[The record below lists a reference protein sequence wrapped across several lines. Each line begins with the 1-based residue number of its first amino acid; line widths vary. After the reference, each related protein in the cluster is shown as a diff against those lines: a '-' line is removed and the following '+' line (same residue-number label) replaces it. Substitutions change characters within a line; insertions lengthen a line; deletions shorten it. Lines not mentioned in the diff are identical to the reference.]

1 MRPERLE
8 LEGFTAFREPVTVD
22 FEGTDLFALSGPTGA
37 GKSSV
42 IDAMIFALYG
52 SVPRLGKKA
61 VAPVISQGLQQARVR
76 LDFTVDGD
84 AYTAVRV
91 VRPTKSGG
99 TTKEARLE
107 RRFPDGSTETL
118 AGDADALSAAVED
131 LLGLT
136 FDHFC
141 TCVVLPQ
148 GRFAELLHAKPADR
162 QDMLLALLD
171 LGLYEAMGT
180 AARTRAAVAAG
191 SVATLDGQLASLAD
205 ASEEILVEAERRVGV
220 LDRLVERIDEARP
233 RLDELGTTIAVAAA
247 ERDEVA
253 ERLTALTGLAV
264 PDDVTR
270 LAGKVD
276 AARIELEQARKDHL
290 AAEGFL
296 DVAEKAAVD
305 QPDRVA
311 LRERLTRLARR
322 AEQADRIEKGQAME
336 VERTEV
342 LAATVAVREEADAAF
357 AAAQVAVVTA
367 KDRDRAAA
375 IARDLVPGAPCPVCR
390 QVVHDVPSHRDAP
403 DVAAAEAALAKATT
417 AMRTAHDAERE
428 AQNKL
433 AGVTAK
439 LDEVREAVAALDAEL
454 GDGPDEAATTTALAE
469 LDRRERDVKTARETE
484 RSRRREL
491 EAAEKRAATLADDEK
506 ALWTRFDDTRD
517 RLAVLSPPSADR
529 SDLGAAWGALVAW
542 ADETRP
548 ELDERAVALRE
559 KITEAERERGE
570 IEARI
575 RETCVEL
582 DVAVDGR
589 DPRDAATEARERA
602 RSRHEGLVKDRAKAA
617 ELEGQRAG
625 LVEQKEVADSLGYHL
640 RSQNFEKWMLD
651 EALQR
656 LVVGATEILAELSA
670 GAYSLTLDSGGANFA
685 VIDHANAD
693 AVRGAKTLSGGETF
707 LASLALALALADQVA
722 DLAAGGSARLESI
735 FCDEGFGSLDLD
747 TLDIVATALEELGA
761 SGRMVGVVSHV
772 RELAERLPV
781 RFEVRKGPTTS
792 TVTRV
797 DA

>member
-8 LEGFTAFREPVTVD
+8 LDGFTAFREPVTVD
-22 FEGTDLFALSGPTGA
+22 FEGAELFALSGPTGA

-76 LDFTVDGD
+76 LDFTVDGA

-107 RRFPDGSTETL
+107 RRLPDGTIETL

-131 LLGLT
+131 LLGLS

-148 GRFAELLHAKPADR
+148 GRFAELLHAKPSDR

-171 LGLYEAMGT
+171 LGLYEAMGQ
-180 AARTRAAVAAG
+180 AARSRAAVAAG
-191 SVATLDGQLASLAD
+191 SIETLDGQLASLAD
-205 ASEEILVEAERRVGV
+205 ASEDILAEAERRVGV
-220 LDRLVERIDEARP
+220 LERLVERIDEARP
-233 RLDELGTTIAVAAA
+233 RLDELATTITVATA
-247 ERDEVA
+247 ERDEA
-253 ERLTALTGLAV
+253 TERVTALTGLAV
-264 PDDVTR
+264 PDDVAR
-270 LAGKVD
+270 LAGKVE
-276 AARIELEQARKDHL
+276 AARVELDQARRDHD

-296 DVAEKAAVD
+296 DVAEKAAVG

-311 LRERLTRLARR
+311 LRERLTRLAKR
-322 AEQADRIEKGQAME
+322 AEQADRIETGQSME

-342 LAATVAVREEADAAF
+342 LAATVAVREEADAAY
-357 AAAQVAVVTA
+357 AAAQLAVVTA

-375 IARDLVPGAPCPVCR
+375 IARDLVVGAPCPVCR

-403 DVAAAEAALAKATT
+403 DVAAAEAALATATT

-428 AQNKL
+428 AQSKL
-433 AGVTAK
+433 AGVAAK
-439 LDEVREAVAALDAEL
+439 LEEVREVVAGLDADL
-454 GDGPDEAATTTALAE
+454 GDGPDEAATQAALAE
-469 LDRRERDVKTARETE
+469 LDRREQDVKTALETE

-491 EAAEKRAATLADDEK
+491 EAAEKRAASLADDER
-506 ALWTRFDDTRD
+506 ALWARFDETRD
-517 RLAVLSPPSADR
+517 RLAVLTPPSADR
-529 SDLGAAWGALVAW
+529 SDLGGAWGALVAW

-548 ELDERAVALRE
+548 ALEERAVALAE
-559 KITEAERERGE
+559 KVAEAERERGE

-582 DVAVDGR
+582 DVPIEGR

-617 ELEGQRAG
+617 ELEAQRKG
-625 LVEQKEVADSLGYHL
+625 LVEQQQVAETLGYHL
-640 RSQNFEKWMLD
+640 RSQNFEKWILD

-656 LVVGATEILAELSA
+656 LVVGASEILAELSG
-670 GAYSLTLDSGGANFA
+670 GAYALTLDSGGANFA
-685 VIDHANAD
+685 VVDHANAD

-781 RFEVRKGPTTS
+781 RFEVAKGPTTS

-797 DA
+797 DT

>member
-8 LEGFTAFREPVTVD
+8 LEGFTAFRETVTVD
-22 FEGTDLFALSGPTGA
+22 FEGADLFALSGPTGA

-76 LDFTVDGD
+76 LDFTVGGDG
-84 AYTAVRV
+84 YTAVRV

-118 AGDADALSAAVED
+118 VGDADALSAAVED
-131 LLGLT
+131 LLGLS

-148 GRFAELLHAKPADR
+148 GRFAALLHATPADR
-162 QDMLLALLD
+162 QDMLLVLLD
-171 LGLYEAMGT
+171 LGLYEAMGQG
-180 AARTRAAVAAG
+180 ARSRAAVAAG
-191 SVATLDGQLASLAD
+191 SVDTLDGQLASLAD

-233 RLDELGTTIAVAAA
+233 RLDELVTTITVATA

-253 ERLTALTGLAV
+253 ERVAALTGLAV
-264 PDDVTR
+264 PGDVAR
-270 LAGKVD
+270 LASKVD
-276 AARIELEQARKDHL
+276 AARLELEQARKDHL

-296 DVAEKAAVD
+296 DVAEKATVD

-322 AEQADRIEKGQAME
+322 TEQSARIETGTVME

-342 LAATVAVREEADAAF
+342 LAATVAVREEADAAY

-367 KDRDRAAA
+367 KDMDRAAA
-375 IARDLVPGAPCPVCR
+375 IARDLVAGAPCPVCR

-403 DVAAAEAALAKATT
+403 DVAAADAALETATT

-439 LDEVREAVAALDAEL
+439 LDEVREGLAGLDAEL
-454 GDGPDEAATTTALAE
+454 GDGPDESATTAALAE
-469 LDRRERDVKTARETE
+469 LDRRDQDVKTARETE
-484 RSRRREL
+484 RSRRREM
-491 EAAEKRAATLADDEK
+491 EAAERRAATLADDER
-506 ALWTRFDDTRD
+506 ALWSRFDETRD
-517 RLAVLSPPSADR
+517 RLAVLTPPGADR
-529 SDLGAAWGALVAW
+529 SDLGGAWSALVAW

-548 ELDERAVALRE
+548 ELEERSVALRE
-559 KITEAERERGE
+559 KVAEAERERGE
-570 IEARI
+570 IESRI
-575 RETCVEL
+575 RETCIEL
-582 DVAVDGR
+582 DVAVHGR

-602 RSRHEGLVKDRAKAA
+602 RGRHEGLVKDRAKAA
-617 ELEGQRAG
+617 ELEAQRAG
-625 LVEQKEVADSLGYHL
+625 LVEQQEVAESLGYHL
-640 RSQNFEKWMLD
+640 RANNFEKWILD

-656 LVVGATEILAELSA
+656 LVVGATEILDELSA
-670 GAYSLTLDSGGANFA
+670 GAYALTLDSGGANFA
-685 VIDHANAD
+685 VVDHANAD

-781 RFEVRKGPTTS
+781 RFEVRKGPSTS